1 MTVTGLAAAY
11 AKWRSSRVGRVT
23 EQLERDLVLSLA
35 GPLAGR
41 RVLDAG
47 TGDGTYAI
55 EAAARGA
62 TTIGIDLDAAM
73 LDAAR
78 RRARERHVEIG
89 LVRAPIE
96 AMPVDDGAIDV
107 VLAITVLCFV
117 ENPVVPL
124 REVARV
130 LAPGGRC
137 VLGELARWSTWA
149 ASRRVRG
156 WLGDATW
163 RRARFWS
170 RGELVSLVESVGLR
184 VVEVRGAV
192 HFPRSSLAA
201 CAIRPFDAM
210 LGRLHAPGAAFIA
223 LAAEK

>member
-1 MTVTGLAAAY
+1 MVTGLAAAY
-11 AKWRSSRVGRVT
+11 ARWRSSHVGQVT
-23 EQLERDLVLSLA
+23 ERLERDLVFSLA
-35 GPLAGR
+35 GPLAGC

-62 TTIGIDLDAAM
+62 TAIGIDLDDAM
-73 LDAAR
+73 LAAAR
-78 RRARERHVEIG
+78 QRARARDIEIG

-96 AMPVDDGAIDV
+96 AIPVGDGSIDV

-117 ENPVVPL
+117 ENPVDAL
-124 REVARV
+124 HEVARV

-149 ASRRVRG
+149 ATRRVRG

-192 HFPRSSLAA
+192 HFPRSNLAA
-201 CAIRPFDAM
+201 RALAPFDAR